1 MKYKKFFSFYKPY
14 KKIFSLTLLCTLFVT
29 FSTLTIPL
37 IIQYITENLISNF
50 SEYNLRSVILI
61 GALLLI
67 LVFVQFLCHIFIDYY
82 GHVMGAKM
90 EKDMSEELFDHIQQQ
105 DHTFFDKT
113 STGSLMSR
121 LTHDLENLSELYHH
135 GPEDFVMYLV
145 RFVGA
150 IVILSFIEV
159 KLTLVLL
166 LYVPVTLFVYF
177 YFLKKLNVIYA
188 EDKEKS
194 AEISGFL
201 ENSLA
206 GIKVTKSFTNE
217 HLISRNYKQ
226 LNAEAI
232 EIKKKVHKTEALYSE
247 IIGSLMQSM
256 PIVIIIIGSVLI
268 MNKELTIPALLTFIL
283 YVGNITS
290 PIEAFVRLS
299 VMYNEGLSGFNRF
312 YNLLLKKSNIIKNS
326 INKINNIESIVFDKV
341 TFKYDDSLVLNNFD
355 LSITKGE
362 YIALVGPSGSG
373 KSTVANLLP
382 RFYDVNNGSIKI
394 NGQDIKDIDLESLRK
409 SIGIVQQDVYIYS
422 CSAYENIKYGNP
434 DATMEEVMNAAK
446 LANAHEFISE
456 LPEGYHT
463 LLGEKGARL
472 SGGQKQRISIAR
484 LFLKNPEI
492 VIFDEATS
500 ALDTFSE
507 KIVQES
513 LENLTEN
520 RTTLVIAHRL
530 STVKNADKI
539 YVLTKDGIIESG
551 SHQALIDAKGYYSR
565 MYV

>member
-1 MKYKKFFSFYKPY
+1 
-14 KKIFSLTLLCTLFVT
+14 
-29 FSTLTIPL
+29 
-37 IIQYITENLISNF
+37 
-50 SEYNLRSVILI
+50 
-61 GALLLI
+61 
-67 LVFVQFLCHIFIDYY
+67 
-82 GHVMGAKM
+82 
-90 EKDMSEELFDHIQQQ
+90 
-105 DHTFFDKT
+105 
-113 STGSLMSR
+113 
-121 LTHDLENLSELYHH
+121 
-135 GPEDFVMYLV
+135 
-145 RFVGA
+145 
-150 IVILSFIEV
+150 
-159 KLTLVLL
+159 
-166 LYVPVTLFVYF
+166 
-177 YFLKKLNVIYA
+177 
-188 EDKEKS
+188 
-194 AEISGFL
+194 
-201 ENSLA
+201 
-206 GIKVTKSFTNE
+206 
-217 HLISRNYKQ
+217 
-226 LNAEAI
+226 
-232 EIKKKVHKTEALYSE
+232 
-247 IIGSLMQSM
+247 
-256 PIVIIIIGSVLI
+256 

-312 YNLLLKKSNIIKNS
+312 YNLLLKKPNIIKNS

-341 TFKYDDSLVLNNFD
+341 TFKYDDSNVLNNFD

-456 LPEGYHT
+456 LHEGYHT

-507 KIVQES
+507 KIVQNH
-513 LENLTEN
+513 L
-520 RTTLVIAHRL
+520 
-530 STVKNADKI
+530 KI
-539 YVLTKDGIIESG
+539 
-551 SHQALIDAKGYYSR
+551 
-565 MYV
+565 